1 MQDPWIFL
9 LAGQLGSFGRL
20 ENLAAGTAYYC
31 AIADSEGLSR
41 TFWFRT
47 APDRASVSADR
58 ALKVPAGTPLFDSH
72 GKGRVITI
80 PRRPGRRCR

>member
-9 LAGQLGSFGRL
+9 LAGQLASFGRL

-41 TFWFRT
+41 IFWFRP
-47 APDRASVSADR
+47 APGMASVSTDR
-58 ALKVPAGTPLFDSH
+58 PLNIPAGTPLFDSN

-80 PRRPGRRCR
+80 PRRPGRRSR

>member
-9 LAGQLGSFGRL
+9 LAVQLGSFGRL

-31 AIADSEGLSR
+31 AIADSEGLSS
-41 TFWFRT
+41 TFS
-47 APDRASVSADR
+47 PDRASVSAAR

-80 PRRPGRRCR
+80 PRRPGRRSR